1 MNKNLPLIELTVDL
15 DDENTGVYAISF
27 VDSPA
32 TEVDWYAFDSKKP
45 HKFDSDDTKQMITG
59 PVMLANT
66 PIYRYH
72 PQMGEYNVIFRDET
86 VMDMMKKYM
95 SSDLKD
101 NVNEQHDSSKVVKGV
116 HLVESFILD
125 DRMELNGV
133 FKDLPKGTWMGTFY
147 IEDKL
152 YYNELVNNPEFN
164 GFSLEGMFDEELIN
178 MSLVQREEK
187 LSESLFNMIEEI
199 VNDNNL
205 SEEDMYN
212 KIKKILH

>member
-1 MNKNLPLIELTVDL
+1 
-15 DDENTGVYAISF
+15 
-27 VDSPA
+27 
-32 TEVDWYAFDSKKP
+32 
-45 HKFDSDDTKQMITG
+45 
-59 PVMLANT
+59 
-66 PIYRYH
+66 
-72 PQMGEYNVIFRDET
+72 
-86 VMDMMKKYM
+86 
-95 SSDLKD
+95 
-101 NVNEQHDSSKVVKGV
+101 
-116 HLVESFILD
+116 
-125 DRMELNGV
+125 
-133 FKDLPKGTWMGTFY
+133 MGTFY
-147 IEDKL
+147 IEDKE